1 MSLWSLFICETYYQ
15 RCHSS
20 CSVCRWHY
28 CDLAGIKEVK
38 VHLNENFQIKDLG
51 QLRYFLGVK
60 VPRSKQGV
68 FISRQMYI
76 DDLLIDTGRLDSSI
90 DDNVSSD
97 VLLCIL

>member
-1 MSLWSLFICETYYQ
+1 M
-15 RCHSS
+15 
-20 CSVCRWHY
+20 
-28 CDLAGIKEVK
+28 K

-51 QLRYFLGVK
+51 QLRYFLGIK

-68 FISRQMYI
+68 FLSQQMYI

-90 DDNVSSD
+90 DENVSSD